1 MGEGTGETLS
11 MRASFTVELEQHV
24 GWTYQPVLME
34 GVEFD
39 PVAILENLRSSNQGD
54 VVVVDNI
61 KRFLKDLF
69 DSRSLQDRPAGLMGQ
84 ERREKPQRACQRMHG
99 YIGMVPR
106 RCRWFWSAHNIISI
120 FAMNHLDLM
129 TARCQ
134 LVGQLLHKHG
144 IPTKMVRRIESSD
157 HAEA

>member
-1 MGEGTGETLS
+1 MGEGAGETLS

-69 DSRSLQDRPAGLMGQ
+69 DSRRLQDRPPGLMG
-84 ERREKPQRACQRMHG
+84 
-99 YIGMVPR
+99 
-106 RCRWFWSAHNIISI
+106 
-120 FAMNHLDLM
+120 
-129 TARCQ
+129 
-134 LVGQLLHKHG
+134 
-144 IPTKMVRRIESSD
+144 
-157 HAEA
+157 